1 MGKSKQVDIFAPS
14 CSAVQL
20 GRKDKPWTG
29 VAGAFVEHQH
39 LVLTEVIFLFKL
51 VSFLEYYMLIVK
63 VEVLKIYI
71 GKQVS
76 SYCKFNND

>member
-1 MGKSKQVDIFAPS
+1 MD
-14 CSAVQL
+14 
-20 GRKDKPWTG
+20 

-76 SYCKFNND
+76 SYCKFNNDKVKQKQNNNR